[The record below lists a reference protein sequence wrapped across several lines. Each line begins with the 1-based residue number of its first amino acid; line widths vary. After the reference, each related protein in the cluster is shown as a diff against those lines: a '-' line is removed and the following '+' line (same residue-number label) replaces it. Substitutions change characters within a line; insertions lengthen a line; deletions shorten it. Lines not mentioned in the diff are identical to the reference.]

1 MVVTS
6 GRLMGRPVHGD
17 FQSFYYLW
25 QVKTDLMNGF
35 WDLCDLTDFN
45 LRSPMRR
52 RGRERERDQG
62 GVSDHVD
69 DPH

>member
-1 MVVTS
+1 MA
-6 GRLMGRPVHGD
+6 GEDRFD
-17 FQSFYYLW
+17 EW
-25 QVKTDLMNGF
+25 F